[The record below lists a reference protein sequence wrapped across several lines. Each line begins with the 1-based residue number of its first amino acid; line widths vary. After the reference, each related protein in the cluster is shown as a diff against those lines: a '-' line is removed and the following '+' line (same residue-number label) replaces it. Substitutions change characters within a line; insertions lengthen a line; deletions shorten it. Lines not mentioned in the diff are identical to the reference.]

1 VLQNSSPQLSNLET
15 NLKDGLAGVQAE
27 ALRQS
32 TQEIQTTNQ
41 NTDDQIRLAKAK
53 SLLED
58 IIGAEVDVT
67 SNRIGG
73 QFNRT

>member
-1 VLQNSSPQLSNLET
+1 MLQNSSPQLSNLET

-32 TQEIQTTNQ
+32 AQEIQTTNQ
-41 NTDDQIRLAKAK
+41 NTDDQIRRAKAK

-58 IIGAEVDVT
+58 IVGAEVDVT
-67 SNRIGG
+67 SNRTGG